1 MENLRLGP
9 VGGSGGKPFDDYTI
23 PNDARLTAVHIYT
36 EWVID
41 ALRIDFVHV
50 DGQAD
55 GRPPLGGLGGAH
67 QVFYLEED
75 EYLTGISGR
84 CGWYVDAIRFH
95 TNKRV
100 SDLYGGRGGERD
112 YALHATPGFEIA
124 GFFGRADWYVDAL
137 GAILRPL
144 AVREEV
150 SAGAA
155 LEAEADAEQLAAEE
169 EEAFDAVAAAVAAE
183 VAAEAEAR
191 RAAGAEL
198 RGAAALDLADD
209 AAEMGGEP
217 LAPEEA
223 AALEAAV
230 LQEIVAALEE
240 EIDAEQQAELDEE
253 TFDMA
258 VVQLSQSVGG
268 TADIEAL
275 EADTALAAIAAL
287 EDMSPGDEETVDLA
301 VETRLDIDPA
311 TGGAVATV
319 TALASEVE
327 ELPAE
332 TETFRTPPEEWGK
345 PQMGSEGATQT
356 HMYTARDKSDTY
368 GVLPEIY
375 RPPAEGTSDAGV
387 EPERAS
393 QAGDGVTVGGQSP
406 RTETPADMAEAPTE
420 EAGETWTELEDA
432 SQAIYA
438 TVAVRR
444 ELVSSPE
451 ELEALEDMA
460 VAQAI
465 ATHRGEHQDADG
477 AAEGAVD
484 VSVYS
489 QVAEQDAAG
498 RAVATVMAVVA
509 DEGSHMEVLGDEPDE
524 TAVMVTDTIVDNDDL
539 TALEDEAVE
548 GAISALEEQTGR
560 TIEDV
565 EVTLYSGLT
574 EDAATG
580 QTVAAVVAIATAVA
594 APQATDEP
602 SHPPIDFTPGNT
614 ATTVAAAPIP
624 DEATYGARGPALTL
638 GTSPREP
645 RPKDLELVEGIGPRI
660 AALLIEHNIYNL
672 ADLAVT
678 PVERLRAIL
687 AAGGARFRLAEPST
701 WPEQAALGAAGDWA
715 GLTALQTRLKGGR

>member
-9 VGGSGGKPFDDYTI
+9 VGGGGGKPFDDYTI
-23 PNDARLTAVHIYT
+23 PTGARLTAVHIYT

-41 ALRIDFVHV
+41 ALRIDYVR
-50 DGQAD
+50 AD
-55 GRPPLGGLGGAH
+55 GYADSRPPLGGLGGAH
-67 QVFYLEED
+67 HVFYLEDD

-100 SDLYGGRGGERD
+100 SGLYGGHGGERE
-112 YALHATPGFEIA
+112 YALHAPPAFEIV
-124 GFFGRADWYVDAL
+124 GFFGRADWYMDSV

-144 AVREEV
+144 AVREEI

-155 LEAEADAEQLAAEE
+155 LEAEADAEQLAAAE
-169 EEAFDAVAAAVAAE
+169 EEAFDAVAVAVAAAVAAE
-183 VAAEAEAR
+183 VEAQ
-191 RAAGAEL
+191 RAAGVEL
-198 RGAAALDLADD
+198 RGAAALELGGD
-209 AAEMGGEP
+209 AAEMPGEA
-217 LAPEEA
+217 LTPERA

-230 LQEIVAALEE
+230 LEEIVAALEE

-258 VVQLSQSVGG
+258 VVQVSQSVSG
-268 TADIEAL
+268 TEEIEAL
-275 EADTALAAIAAL
+275 EANTALAAIAML
-287 EDMSPGDEETVDLA
+287 EDMAPGDEETVDLT
-301 VETRLDIDPA
+301 VETRLDIDPV
-311 TGGAVATV
+311 TGDAVATV

-327 ELPAE
+327 DWP
-332 TETFRTPPEEWGK
+332 
-345 PQMGSEGATQT
+345 
-356 HMYTARDKSDTY
+356 
-368 GVLPEIY
+368 
-375 RPPAEGTSDAGV
+375 
-387 EPERAS
+387 
-393 QAGDGVTVGGQSP
+393 
-406 RTETPADMAEAPTE
+406 
-420 EAGETWTELEDA
+420 AGENELTAGRGETTVEGVGEMGDAWMELENA
-432 SQAIYA
+432 GQAIDA

-444 ELVSSPE
+444 EVVGSPE
-451 ELEALEDMA
+451 ELEALEEAA

-465 ATHRGEHQDADG
+465 ANHRGEHPHGNG
-477 AAEGAVD
+477 ATEGAVD

-489 QVAEQDAAG
+489 QVAEQDDTG

-509 DEGSHMEVLGDEPDE
+509 DEDSHMEVLGDEPDE
-524 TAVMVTDTIVDNDDL
+524 TAVMVTDVVGGDDDL

-548 GAISALEEQTGR
+548 GAIDALEEETGR

-580 QTVAAVVAIATAVA
+580 ETYAAVVAIATAVA
-594 APQATDEP
+594 APEASGEP
-602 SHPPIDFTPGNT
+602 ARAPIDYTPGNT

-624 DEATYGARGPALTL
+624 DEATYGARGPAPAL
-638 GTSPREP
+638 GTTPREP

-660 AALLIEHNIYNL
+660 AALLIEHNIYHL
-672 ADLAVT
+672 DDLAVT

-687 AAGGARFRLAEPST
+687 AGGGARFRLAEPST

-715 GLTALQTRLKGGR
+715 GLTALQKRLKGGRQ

>member
-9 VGGSGGKPFDDYTI
+9 VGGGGGKPFDDYAI
-23 PNDARLTAVHIYT
+23 PTDARLTAVHIYT

-41 ALRIDFVHV
+41 ALRVDFVRA
-50 DGQAD
+50 DGHAD

-67 QVFYLEED
+67 HVFYLEDD

-100 SDLYGGRGGERD
+100 SDLYGGHGGERE
-112 YALHATPGFEIA
+112 YALHAPPGFEIA
-124 GFFGRADWYVDAL
+124 GFFGRADWYIDSL
-137 GAILRPL
+137 GAILRSL

-155 LEAEADAEQLAAEE
+155 LEAEADAEQLAAAE

-183 VAAEAEAR
+183 VAAEAEAY

-198 RGAAALDLADD
+198 RGAAALELGGD
-209 AAEMGGEP
+209 AVEMPGEA
-217 LAPEEA
+217 LTPERA

-230 LQEIVAALEE
+230 LEEIVAALEE
-240 EIDAEQQAELDEE
+240 EIDAEQRAELDEE

-258 VVQLSQSVGG
+258 VAQLSQGVGG
-268 TADIEAL
+268 TEDIEAL
-275 EADTALAAIAAL
+275 EADAALAAIAAL
-287 EDMSPGDEETVDLA
+287 EAMSPGDEETVDLA
-301 VETRLDIDPA
+301 VETRLDIDPT

-327 ELPAE
+327 DWPA
-332 TETFRTPPEEWGK
+332 
-345 PQMGSEGATQT
+345 
-356 HMYTARDKSDTY
+356 
-368 GVLPEIY
+368 
-375 RPPAEGTSDAGV
+375 
-387 EPERAS
+387 
-393 QAGDGVTVGGQSP
+393 AGDELT
-406 RTETPADMAEAPTE
+406 
-420 EAGETWTELEDA
+420 AGRGEPFTELADEMEAEPGEAWMELENA
-432 SQAIYA
+432 SQAIDA

-444 ELVSSPE
+444 EVVGSPE
-451 ELEALEDMA
+451 ALEALEEAA

-465 ATHRGEHQDADG
+465 ANHRGEHPHGNG
-477 AAEGAVD
+477 ATEGAVD

-498 RAVATVMAVVA
+498 QAVATVMAVVA

-524 TAVMVTDTIVDNDDL
+524 TAVMVTDVVSGDEDL

-548 GAISALEEQTGR
+548 GAIDALEEETGR
-560 TIEDV
+560 AIEDV

-580 QTVAAVVAIATAVA
+580 QTYAAVVAIATAVA
-594 APQATDEP
+594 APEALGEP
-602 SHPPIDFTPGNT
+602 SRAPIDYTPGNT

-624 DEATYGARGPALTL
+624 DEATYGARGPAPAL
-638 GTSPREP
+638 GTTPREP

-672 ADLAVT
+672 DDLAVT

-687 AAGGARFRLAEPST
+687 AGGGARFRLAEPST

-715 GLTALQTRLKGGR
+715 GLTALQKRLKGGRQ

>member
-41 ALRIDFVHV
+41 ALRVDFVRA

-75 EYLTGISGR
+75 EYLTGISGH
-84 CGWYVDAIRFH
+84 CGWYVDAMRFH

-100 SDLYGGRGGERD
+100 SDLYGGHGGERE
-112 YALHATPGFEIA
+112 YALHAPPGFEIA
-124 GFFGRADWYVDAL
+124 GFFGQADWYVDAL

-144 AVREEV
+144 AVREEI

-155 LEAEADAEQLAAEE
+155 LEAEADAEQLAADE

-191 RAAGAEL
+191 RAAGAEW
-198 RGAAALDLADD
+198 RGAAALDLAGD
-209 AAEMGGEP
+209 AAEMAGEP
-217 LAPEEA
+217 LAPGEA

-311 TGGAVATV
+311 TGSAVATV

-332 TETFRTPPEEWGK
+332 NETFRTPPEEWGK

-375 RPPAEGTSDAGV
+375 RPPAEGTGDVEV
-387 EPERAS
+387 EPGRAS

-406 RTETPADMAEAPTE
+406 TAEAPAE
-420 EAGETWTELEDA
+420 EAGETWMELEDA

-444 ELVSSPE
+444 ERVGSPE
-451 ELEALEDMA
+451 ELEALEETA

-465 ATHRGEHQDADG
+465 AIHRSEHQDTDG
-477 AAEGAVD
+477 ADEGAVD
-484 VSVYS
+484 VSIYS

-548 GAISALEEQTGR
+548 GAISALEEETGQ

-580 QTVAAVVAIATAVA
+580 QTIAAVVAIATAVA
-594 APQATDEP
+594 APQATGEP
-602 SHPPIDFTPGNT
+602 SRPAIDFTPGNT

-624 DEATYGARGPALTL
+624 DEATYSARGPALTL
-638 GTSPREP
+638 GTPPREP
-645 RPKDLELVEGIGPRI
+645 RSKDLELVEGIGPRI

-687 AAGGARFRLAEPST
+687 AAGGARFRLAEPAT

-715 GLTALQTRLKGGR
+715 GLTALQTRLKGGRQ